1 MKPRATVTTDPDR
14 TSDGADAP
22 AGGDGEDRDG
32 SGTRTARSRAI
43 GTRRSRTARSGP
55 AGSGTSKNGRK
66 GRSVT
71 GPQAGGITWRQRLR
85 RDRTLV
91 LMTLPAIGLLLLFN
105 YVPLLGNIVA
115 FQDYDVY
122 DLGITGSPFV
132 GFDNFTRIFQDYR
145 FWEVLI
151 NTLVIFVTQLVLFF
165 PIPIAIALLVNTIMS
180 ARVRA
185 WVQAVV
191 YLPHFFSWVLVVTV
205 FQQMFGGAGLV
216 AQWAREHGHEGF
228 DLMTNPGFFKFL
240 VSAQAVW
247 KDAGWGVI
255 VFLAALAAVNTDL
268 YEAAAV
274 DGAGRWRRM
283 WHVTLPALRP
293 VIALLLV
300 LRVGSALNL
309 DFEQILLQRDQVGAG
324 ASEILDTYIWWTG
337 IKTGDFGYAAAA
349 GIFKGLFSVA
359 MVLGANKVAHML
371 GEQGV
376 YSKK

>member
-14 TSDGADAP
+14 TSDGAVAP
-22 AGGDGEDRDG
+22 AGGGGDGDGEDTNAGVNG
-32 SGTRTARSRAI
+32 SHGSRAATTARRTRTAKSRAA
-43 GTRRSRTARSGP
+43 GNGP
-55 AGSGTSKNGRK
+55 AA
-66 GRSVT
+66 
-71 GPQAGGITWRQRLR
+71 GPRAGGITWRQRLR
-85 RDRTLV
+85 RDRALV
-91 LMTLPAIGLLLLFN
+91 LMTLPAIGLLLVFN
-105 YVPLLGNIVA
+105 YIPLLGNIVA

-132 GFDNFTRIFQDYR
+132 GFDNFTRIFEDYR

-165 PIPIAIALLVNTIMS
+165 PIPIAIALLLNTIMS

-349 GIFKGLFSVA
+349 GVFKGLFSVA

>member
-1 MKPRATVTTDPDR
+1 MKPRATVATDADTTAGPGGDAGCGDD
-14 TSDGADAP
+14 DGTGRGEARAAGGRAP
-22 AGGDGEDRDG
+22 APGGEKPGG
-32 SGTRTARSRAI
+32 
-43 GTRRSRTARSGP
+43 RR
-55 AGSGTSKNGRK
+55 AGSK
-66 GRSVT
+66 GKA
-71 GPQAGGITWRQRLR
+71 PAGGITWRLRLR
-85 RDRTLV
+85 RDRTLI
-91 LMTLPAIGLLLLFN
+91 LMTLPAMALLLLFN
-105 YVPLLGNIVA
+105 YVPLLGNVVA

-132 GFDNFTRIFQDYR
+132 GFDNFTRIFEDYR
-145 FWEVLI
+145 FWEVLL
-151 NTLVIFVTQLVLFF
+151 NTLVIFLTQLVLFF
-165 PIPIAIALLVNTIMS
+165 PIPIAIALLLNTIMS

-185 WVQAVV
+185 WVQAIV

-216 AQWAREHGHEGF
+216 AQWLREHGHEGF

-240 VSAQAVW
+240 VTSQAIW

-359 MVLGANKVAHML
+359 MVLGANKVAHMM

>member
-1 MKPRATVTTDPDR
+1 MKPRATVATDPDR
-14 TSDGADAP
+14 TDDGAGAP
-22 AGGDGEDRDG
+22 AGGSGIGGGEGGGKDAAGGRAGG
-32 SGTRTARSRAI
+32 SWTNGARRARTPGSRRAK
-43 GTRRSRTARSGP
+43 SRPVG
-55 AGSGTSKNGRK
+55 N
-66 GRSVT
+66 
-71 GPQAGGITWRQRLR
+71 GPQVGGITWRQRLR

-91 LMTLPAIGLLLLFN
+91 LMTLPAIALLLVFN
-105 YVPLLGNIVA
+105 YIPLLGNIVA

-132 GFDNFTRIFQDYR
+132 GFDNFTRIFEDYR

-165 PIPIAIALLVNTIMS
+165 PIPIAVALLLNTIMS

-216 AQWAREHGHEGF
+216 AQWLRDHGHEGF